1 MSGTDV
7 MEIQAMLNSLDIIGA
22 IDGVF
27 GPQTQ
32 QAVEGFKVILGLF
45 PMGL

>member
-1 MSGTDV
+1 MRTLRLGMSGTDV
-7 MEIQAMLNSLDIIGA
+7 MEIQAMLQKIGYYPGQ

-32 QAVEGFKVILGLF
+32 QA
-45 PMGL
+45 